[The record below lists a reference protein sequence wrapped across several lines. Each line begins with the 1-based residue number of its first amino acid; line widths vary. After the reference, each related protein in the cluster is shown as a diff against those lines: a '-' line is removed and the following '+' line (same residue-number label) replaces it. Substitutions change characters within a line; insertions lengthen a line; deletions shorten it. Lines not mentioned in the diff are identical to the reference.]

1 MPFTTM
7 GTKSF
12 VFGKTMENLDADFE
26 YESYDNPTAD
36 DGLGYMQLTVQLQTG
51 SYCGTVH
58 KEESNDRKYG
68 TW

>member
-36 DGLGYMQLTVQLQTG
+36 DGLGYM
-51 SYCGTVH
+51 
-58 KEESNDRKYG
+58 
-68 TW
+68 